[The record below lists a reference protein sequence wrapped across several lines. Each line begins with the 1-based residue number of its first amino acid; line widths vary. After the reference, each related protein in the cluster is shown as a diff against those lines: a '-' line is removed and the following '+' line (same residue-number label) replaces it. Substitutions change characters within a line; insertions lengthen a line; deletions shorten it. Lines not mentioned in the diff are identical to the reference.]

1 MKEILKKLIKNIF
14 TRSGLAA
21 VIVFALIFSV
31 AAIKLCNSYSS
42 IITTFKNIDSK
53 GITDSMKKF
62 EKDFNNNF
70 EPLQKVAVEIAS
82 QTEKVQ
88 GKRVYETTSMLL
100 AFDTDNYL
108 HRIMQKTEIH
118 AKLSNL
124 KKTMLYFQNK
134 KIKSVFVMIPNS
146 VVKGKTVLP
155 KGIYDYQNEISD
167 TTLSTLKEANLRTID
182 LRSEFAKNKID
193 PQKVFF
199 NTDHHWTIQSNFQ
212 ASKIVTS
219 YLNKNFKFNLDPKKV
234 YSNLKNYNVKT
245 YKKSFYGSYADTAG
259 KAFVG
264 DPEDFTTI
272 LPKYATNFR
281 FRSYTTNGKLE
292 IMYGKKMDI
301 TGPFSKSLSDGR
313 HSYSTYFNMAKV
325 EIVVKNLKSTSNKKC
340 LVLGTSHARVASAF
354 LCPYLKELRYADTQ
368 SHRFEKNLYKY
379 VESYKPD
386 VIIFMYPAFAYK
398 NYRTFR
404 YYIN

>member
-1 MKEILKKLIKNIF
+1 MKVLLKKLIRNIL
-14 TRSGLAA
+14 TRSGIAA

-42 IITTFKNIDSK
+42 IVTTFKNIDSK
-53 GITDSMKKF
+53 GIADSMKNF
-62 EKDFNNNF
+62 EKDYNNNF
-70 EPLQKVAVEIAS
+70 EPLQKAAVEIAS
-82 QTEKVQ
+82 QTEKAQ

-100 AFDTDNYL
+100 AFDSDDYL

-118 AKLSNL
+118 AKLSSL

-146 VVKGKTVLP
+146 VVKDKTVLP
-155 KGIYDYQNEISD
+155 QGIRDYQNEISD

-212 ASKIVTS
+212 ASKIVAN
-219 YLNKNFKFNLDPKKV
+219 YLNKSFKFNLDPKKV
-234 YSNLKNYNVKT
+234 YSNLKNYSVKT

-281 FRSYTTNGKLE
+281 FKSFTTNGKLE
-292 IMYGKKMDI
+292 VMYGKKMDI

-325 EIVVKNLKSTSNKKC
+325 EIVVSNLKSTSNKKC

-354 LCPYLKELRYADTQ
+354 LCPYFRELRYADTQ
-368 SHRFEKNLYKY
+368 SNRFEKNLYKY

-404 YYIN
+404 YYIK